1 MKPWHSK
8 TYNMHITSIN
18 GGVDKLNVLLDI
30 AQAVLPRRKET
41 QFHEHP

>member
-18 GGVDKLNVLLDI
+18 GGVDKLNVLLGI

-41 QFHEHP
+41 QFHEHS